1 MLSSAAPSLTRG
13 TTLRPS
19 NSRITRQGSQI
30 ELLTA
35 PASPTRPL
43 SISPRTARSRQ
54 LRSYTTPAALPLSVS
69 MVASAIPSTST
80 LWTLGALMGCG
91 VIGALAWLDSKKKSA
106 VPDMQSSPTRFNT
119 AVLSRCPSLYAL
131 YEPLPFLTNRHVET
145 IFAARTRT
153 SPGLQYRRECVIMS
167 DGGCVAL
174 DYELSEEAKVRILR
188 FLYGLHNQVL
198 RPLLS
203 SQHDDVCKRCWSLP
217 CCQNGDGR
225 QQSARAA
232 RDRLLSH
239 SPSPLKQ
246 NQCVHRSRQDATLS
260 IIHSSLVKLQSHIFC
275 TPKIVTEAGPLFH
288 GKEM

>member
-30 ELLTA
+30 EILTS

-43 SISPRTARSRQ
+43 SITSCTARSRQ
-54 LRSYTTPAALPLSVS
+54 LRSYTTPAALPLSSVS
-69 MVASAIPSTST
+69 MVASAIPSTAT
-80 LWTLGALMGCG
+80 LWTFGALLGCG
-91 VIGALAWLDSKKKSA
+91 VIGALAWLDSKQKSA
-106 VPDMQSSPTRFNT
+106 VPDMQSSPTAFNT
-119 AVLSRCPSLYAL
+119 AVLSRCPSLYAP
-131 YEPLPFLTNRHVET
+131 YVPLPFLTNRHVET

-198 RPLLS
+198 RPVLSSEHDDDASCADLCSPLLS
-203 SQHDDVCKRCWSLP
+203 KQCRLKVLCKRHQGQTAES
-217 CCQNGDGR
+217 
-225 QQSARAA
+225 
-232 RDRLLSH
+232 
-239 SPSPLKQ
+239 SPSQLTTISV
-246 NQCVHRSRQDATLS
+246 CA
-260 IIHSSLVKLQSHIFC
+260 
-275 TPKIVTEAGPLFH
+275 
-288 GKEM
+288 